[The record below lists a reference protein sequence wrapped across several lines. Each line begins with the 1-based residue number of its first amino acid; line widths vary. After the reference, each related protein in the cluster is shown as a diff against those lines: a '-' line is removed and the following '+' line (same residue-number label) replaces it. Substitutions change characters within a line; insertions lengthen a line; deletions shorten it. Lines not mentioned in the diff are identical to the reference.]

1 MFTFEKTIFIN
12 SGGIRFMSPKS
23 VLFSIA
29 VLLVLSFLVG
39 CGNAVTTSVS
49 EAPAATSTEKTGVIE
64 KSDTPVSDTPESEA
78 PASTSTEETV
88 VIEKSDTPVSNTTVS
103 EAPASTPT
111 EETEVNEKSDTDG
124 PRTGDTA
131 PDFTLPDSEGNMV
144 RLSDELKDNRF
155 LVLVFFHS
163 QY

>member
-1 MFTFEKTIFIN
+1 MFTFEITIFIN
-12 SGGIRFMSPKS
+12 SGVIRFMFPKS

-29 VLLVLSFLVG
+29 VLLILSFLVG
-39 CGNAVTTSVS
+39 CGNAVTTPVSEAPAAISTEEIVIVEKSDTPVS
-49 EAPAATSTEKTGVIE
+49 EAPAAT
-64 KSDTPVSDTPESEA
+64 P
-78 PASTSTEETV
+78 TEETV
-88 VIEKSDTPVSNTTVS
+88 VI
-103 EAPASTPT
+103 
-111 EETEVNEKSDTDG
+111 EKSDTDG

-155 LVLVFFHS
+155 VVLVFFHS